1 MKITFLGTNGWYNTA
16 TGGTVCI
23 LIESTDYYVVLD
35 AGNGFY
41 KLDRYLTRDNPVFIL
56 LSHFHLDHIY
66 GLHTLVKF
74 SFNGGLKVFGPKG
87 IKNVLELIANDP
99 FSVPMRELPFDI
111 EAFELPK
118 ERGNLPFEIECLE
131 LSHTSLTL
139 GYRLG
144 LDGKLV
150 AYCPDTG
157 FCENA
162 VKVAREADL
171 LISECSFRSGEHLN
185 EWPHLNPQQA
195 SKIAKDAKAK
205 QLILT
210 HFDASR
216 YQTMESRKEAEAIA
230 RETFPNTIA
239 SRDDMQIRI

>member
-16 TGGTVCI
+16 TGSTLCI

-74 SFNGGLKVFGPKG
+74 SFNGGLKVFGPEG

-99 FSVPMRELPFDI
+99 FSVPMNILPFDI

-118 ERGNLPFEIECLE
+118 ERGNLPFEVECLE
-131 LSHTSLTL
+131 LSHASLTL
-139 GYRLG
+139 GYRLY
-144 LDGKLV
+144 LEEKLV

-157 FCENA
+157 YCENA
-162 VKVAREADL
+162 VKVARGADL
-171 LISECSFRSGEHLN
+171 LISECSFRPGEHLS

-195 SKIAKDAKAK
+195 SKIAMDAKAK

-216 YQTMESRKEAEAIA
+216 YLTMQSRKEAEAIA
-230 RETFPNTIA
+230 RQTFPNTIA

>member
-16 TGGTVCI
+16 TGNTVCI
-23 LIESTDYYVVLD
+23 LIESMDYYVILD

-41 KLDRYLTRDNPVFIL
+41 KLDRYLTKDNPVFLL

-74 SFNGGLKVFGPKG
+74 SFNGGLKVFGPEG
-87 IKNVLELIANDP
+87 IKDILELIANDP
-99 FSVPMRELPFDI
+99 FSVPMSVLPFDI

-118 ERGNLPFEIECLE
+118 ERGNLPFEVECIE
-131 LSHTSLTL
+131 LSHASLTL

-144 LDGKLV
+144 LDGKLI

-157 FCENA
+157 YCENA
-162 VKVAREADL
+162 VKVARGADL
-171 LISECSFRSGEHLN
+171 LISECSFRPGEHLSA
-185 EWPHLNPQQA
+185 WPHLNPQQA
-195 SKIAKDAKAK
+195 SEIARDAKVK
-205 QLILT
+205 QLVLT

-216 YQTMESRKEAEAIA
+216 YRTMESRKEAEAIA